1 MISFS
6 FRILLREMDNL
17 KAKRLERLDAMKRK
31 SLKKKKKQLGV
42 RAPNQ
47 KQKIFS
53 RPGSS
58 SGSTATGSPSFQK
71 RKGGSGRGIQG
82 GKSGGARGEGVTE
95 LIESILRKFS
105 NSRFSPLSLPLS
117 LSPSLPLSLSP
128 SFPLSHLLQYVL
140 EAFCF
145 F

>member
-1 MISFS
+1 
-6 FRILLREMDNL
+6 MDNL

-31 SLKKKKKQLGV
+31 SLKKKKNVNSSKKKKQLGV

-117 LSPSLPLSLSP
+117 LSPS
-128 SFPLSHLLQYVL
+128 FPLSHLLQYVL